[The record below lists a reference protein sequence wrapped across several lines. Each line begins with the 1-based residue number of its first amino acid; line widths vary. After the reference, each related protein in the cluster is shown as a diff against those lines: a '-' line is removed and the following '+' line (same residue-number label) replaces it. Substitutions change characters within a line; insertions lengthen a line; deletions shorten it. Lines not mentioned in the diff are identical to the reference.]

1 VEVDNL
7 LYEYNDE
14 YMQIYSGSSNR
25 GLAKKIAELMGTK
38 LGQIEISQFA
48 GGETRIWV
56 KERKIEKEV
65 VVIQSLSTPTNEN
78 LVEFCLICDGLHRAG
93 ASEIT
98 AVIPWMGYSKQDKVF
113 RPGEPLSCKVVAQ
126 IIQTAHLSKIVTID
140 LHNRAT
146 LGFFDTPIVELSA
159 KSLLVEYFR
168 KLINESHGRIHGFAP
183 TEHGRIHGFA
193 PTENHYLVVAPD
205 AGAVKASAA
214 FANELGIPIVY
225 MDKKRDLDTG
235 EVKVVGMNGS
245 VVGKDVLLIDDN
257 VFTGATLLETAKV
270 LKESGAK
277 SIRVGLTHHLYIKG
291 VQEKIE
297 ESEIDEIVVTDTVSM
312 VNGQWSMVGG
322 KLKILSVAGLIES
335 ILIE

>member
-1 VEVDNL
+1 MHVR
-7 LYEYNDE
+7 YNSF
-14 YMQIYSGSSNR
+14 MQIYSGSSNR

-48 GGETRIWV
+48 GGETKIWV
-56 KERKIEKEV
+56 KEKKIDKEV
-65 VVIQSLSTPTNEN
+65 VVVQSLSTPTNEN

-183 TEHGRIHGFA
+183 TE
-193 PTENHYLVVAPD
+193 NHYLVVAPD

-245 VVGKDVLLIDDN
+245 VAGKDVLLIDDN

-322 KLKILSVAGLIES
+322 KLKILSVAGLIVDE
-335 ILIE
+335 IK